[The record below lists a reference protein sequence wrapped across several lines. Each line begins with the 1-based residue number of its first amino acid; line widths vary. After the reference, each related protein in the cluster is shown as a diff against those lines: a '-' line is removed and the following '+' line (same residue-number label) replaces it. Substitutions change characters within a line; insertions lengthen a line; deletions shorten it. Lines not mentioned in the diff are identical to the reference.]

1 MTWRVSGGVAA
12 IVPRPRRRQAV
23 AKWWFAAA
31 TRACAERGRASI
43 QALIFYERGVIADR
57 CLEGIGE
64 PHLVSYV
71 ARDIGLYRVEGEL
84 ERVEVA
90 APDQLNEPGDVDLV
104 RWVAVCHR
112 RRKPDR
118 LKDRVREADGGGG
131 RPSGRLATDRW
142 REDAGENGDQGGATG
157 GLVHAVQYGA
167 VHWTGMQPVIQTR
180 W

>member
-1 MTWRVSGGVAA
+1 MAWVANSIMTWRVSGGVAA

-104 RWVAVCHR
+104 RWV
-112 RRKPDR
+112 
-118 LKDRVREADGGGG
+118 
-131 RPSGRLATDRW
+131 
-142 REDAGENGDQGGATG
+142 
-157 GLVHAVQYGA
+157 
-167 VHWTGMQPVIQTR
+167 
-180 W
+180 